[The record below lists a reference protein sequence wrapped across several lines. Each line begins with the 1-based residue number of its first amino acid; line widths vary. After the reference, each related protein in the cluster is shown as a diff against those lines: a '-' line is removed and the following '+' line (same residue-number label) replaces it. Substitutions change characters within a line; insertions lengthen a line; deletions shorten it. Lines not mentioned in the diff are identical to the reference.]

1 MKTALQILLLV
12 FDFGFLV
19 DALTSKE
26 DTRRMH
32 SFAAAVVLAVLI
44 IISTTRL

>member
-1 MKTALQILLLV
+1 MKITLQILLLV

-26 DTRRMH
+26 EARRMH
-32 SFAAAVVLAVLI
+32 SFTAAIVLTALI
-44 IISTTRL
+44 IISITRL